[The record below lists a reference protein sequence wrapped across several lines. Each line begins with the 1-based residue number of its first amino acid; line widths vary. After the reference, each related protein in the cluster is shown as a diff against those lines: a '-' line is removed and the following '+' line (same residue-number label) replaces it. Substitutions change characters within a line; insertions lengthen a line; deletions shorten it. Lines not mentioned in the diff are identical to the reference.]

1 VLNEEKVHHASAR
14 SGGRRAKRR
23 KTGGSG
29 RHGRGTGVRIS
40 LVSHIRPRLTL
51 ACTSALYEIRSKLN
65 SLAEYSF
72 VKSIWRQGDIK
83 TALDGSD
90 KLVDLH
96 LKRLGVRV
104 QGESFRHQE
113 YMKVVVQHMQA
124 VQDRDQMEF
133 REALQLVVDNT
144 GIIRATLVD
153 DMDRPEAAIQL
164 IAHNAW
170 EVSRRF

>member
-1 VLNEEKVHHASAR
+1 
-14 SGGRRAKRR
+14 
-23 KTGGSG
+23 
-29 RHGRGTGVRIS
+29 
-40 LVSHIRPRLTL
+40 
-51 ACTSALYEIRSKLN
+51 LN

-72 VKSIWRQGDIK
+72 VKSIWHQGDIK

-96 LKRLGVRV
+96 VKRLGVRM
-104 QGESFRHQE
+104 QAESFRLQE
-113 YMKVVVQHMQA
+113 YMKAVQQYMKA
-124 VQDRDQMEF
+124 VQDRDQTEF

-170 EVSRRF
+170 EVSRRFRCCLSSLR